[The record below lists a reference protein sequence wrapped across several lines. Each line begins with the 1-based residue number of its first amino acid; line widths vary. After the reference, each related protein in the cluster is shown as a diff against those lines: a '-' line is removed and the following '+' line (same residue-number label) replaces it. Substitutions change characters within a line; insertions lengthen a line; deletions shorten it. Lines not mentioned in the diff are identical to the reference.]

1 MKIGIC
7 GSVESNDCMITCT
20 ANSSDENKVI
30 INSIVDDFFHEQIEK
45 VIFDTLEEENVKG
58 MIVKCDDK
66 GALDF
71 TIKSRLLTAIHRFN
85 NKL

>member
-20 ANSSDENKVI
+20 TNTSTENKVI
-30 INSIVDDFFHEQIEK
+30 INSIVDDFFHDQIEK
-45 VIFDTLEEENVKG
+45 VIVETLKEENISGIV
-58 MIVKCDDK
+58 VKCDDK
-66 GALDF
+66 GALDY

-85 NKL
+85 DK

>member
-20 ANSSDENKVI
+20 TNTSNENKVI
-30 INSIVDDFFHEQIEK
+30 INSIVDDFFHDQIEK
-45 VIFDTLEEENVKG
+45 VIVETLKEENISGIV
-58 MIVKCDDK
+58 VKCDDK
-66 GALDF
+66 GALDY

-85 NKL
+85 DK